1 MSYQGH
7 VGETAKPRSSGSRLL
22 TGRYIAV
29 AVLVA
34 GLAAFIAQNTD
45 STDVTFLF
53 LEFTAPL
60 WVVLLVTA
68 AVALLLGELVGALI
82 RRRRRD

>member
-1 MSYQGH
+1 
-7 VGETAKPRSSGSRLL
+7 
-22 TGRYIAV
+22 V

-34 GLAAFIAQNTD
+34 ALASFIAQNTD

-53 LEFTAPL
+53 VEFTAPL

-68 AVALLLGELVGALI
+68 ALALLLGELVGALI
-82 RRRRRD
+82 RRRRRA

>member
-7 VGETAKPRSSGSRLL
+7 VGETDKSRSSGSRFL
-22 TGRYIAV
+22 TGRYLAA

-34 GLAAFIAQNTD
+34 GLAAFIAQNTA

-53 LEFTAPL
+53 FEFSAPL

-68 AVALLLGELVGALI
+68 ALALLIGELVGALI
-82 RRRRRD
+82 RRRRRA